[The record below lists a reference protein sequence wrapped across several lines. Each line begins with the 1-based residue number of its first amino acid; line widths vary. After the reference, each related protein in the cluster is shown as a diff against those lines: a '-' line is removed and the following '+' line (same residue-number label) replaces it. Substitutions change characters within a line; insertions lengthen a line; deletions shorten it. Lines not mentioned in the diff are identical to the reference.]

1 MMDAI
6 LAGSG
11 ALLIVFYLQTR
22 INARQIRRARMNT
35 PKGPMRVLLLDP
47 PKRRF

>member
-11 ALLIVFYLQTR
+11 ALLIVFL
-22 INARQIRRARMNT
+22 IRKLNWLG
-35 PKGPMRVLLLDP
+35 K
-47 PKRRF
+47 